1 MAGKIL
7 KVGVIG
13 SRTITNKSLIYKA
26 LDAFATRASLQKDQ
40 IVVLSGGAKGVDTL
54 AQEWCREREVPF
66 ILFKPY
72 FLVDNKAAYNPR
84 HYFTRNKQIIDNSD
98 TILAFWDGETKGTS
112 WGISYSR
119 KQRKAITVIDA
130 EYHKHDIDAS

>member
-1 MAGKIL
+1 MKIT

-13 SRTITNKSLIYKA
+13 SRSITDKSLIYRE
-26 LDAFATRASLQKDQ
+26 LDAVRDHASLQMEE

-54 AQEWCREREVPF
+54 ANEWANERGVPF

-72 FLVDNKAAYNPR
+72 FLVDSKAPYNPR

-98 TILAFWDGETKGTS
+98 VIVAFWDGITKGAA
-112 WGISYSR
+112 WGISYAR
-119 KQRKAITVIDA
+119 KTKKPVVIISGVPD
-130 EYHKHDIDAS
+130 K

>member
-1 MAGKIL
+1 MDKIH

-13 SRTITNKSLIYKA
+13 SRTITNRDDVWIPLTRL
-26 LDAFATRASLQKDQ
+26 LDTTSLQKDK

-54 AQEWCREREVPF
+54 AQQWADVNNVPF

-72 FLVDNKAAYNPR
+72 FLVDSRAPYDPR

-98 TILAFWDGETKGTS
+98 IIIAFWDGHTKGAS
-112 WGISYSR
+112 WGINYAR
-119 KQRKAITVIDA
+119 KTKKTLVIVDVPITSEVAD
-130 EYHKHDIDAS
+130 K